1 MEFECL
7 KDTGGEIGAPL
18 LAAVILTVNSSSC
31 SSGGGGNGGGGG
43 GGNGAMGSKGISMP
57 IDPIGISMPV
67 GICIPMSMPT
77 SFASSLLLLSTP
89 SATASATALGAAV
102 AWAKLFSSSGGG
114 GAEGGLGIRAPTIGR
129 GGTGLRGFRP
139 AEDDTLP
146 PSPHGGARGTG
157 GLGPLS
163 VIISRG
169 RSAGAGICPASE
181 HGPDVG
187 ATAGA

>member
-1 MEFECL
+1 M
-7 KDTGGEIGAPL
+7 
-18 LAAVILTVNSSSC
+18 NSSSC

-57 IDPIGISMPV
+57 IGISMPA
-67 GICIPMSMPT
+67 GICIPISMPT

-89 SATASATALGAAV
+89 SATALGAAV

-114 GAEGGLGIRAPTIGR
+114 GADGGLGIRAPTIGR
-129 GGTGLRGFRP
+129 GGTDLRGFGPP

-146 PSPHGGARGTG
+146 PSPPHGGARGGG

-169 RSAGAGICPASE
+169 RTAGICAASE

-187 ATAGA
+187 ATPGA